1 MPSKTTIRKPK
12 PKTKT
17 RTPVYNRRTNTKK
30 RKHRSWVWWILVLVP
45 IAISM
50 WLFAEPLL
58 YEAKIASKSTTTAVE
73 ERRIPS
79 RLERSR
85 PPVTASE
92 RPESRT
98 EPKNGD
104 DNGDGFKEDVDWA
117 LGHMY
122 KLLPI
127 MISLIAI
134 LKRGS
139 IMGRAR

>member
-12 PKTKT
+12 PKTRT

-30 RKHRSWVWWILVLVP
+30 RTHRSWIWWTIVLVP
-45 IAISM
+45 IAISA

-58 YEAKIASKSTTTAVE
+58 YEAKVALKATTTIE
-73 ERRIPS
+73 ERTIPGRI
-79 RLERSR
+79 ERSR
-85 PPVTASE
+85 LPVASSE
-92 RPESRT
+92 RAHSQPS
-98 EPKNGD
+98 EPRNGD

-134 LKRGS
+134 FKRS
-139 IMGRAR
+139 TIMGRAG

>member
-1 MPSKTTIRKPK
+1 MPSKSK

-17 RTPVYNRRTNTKK
+17 RTPVYNRRTNVKK
-30 RKHRSWVWWILVLVP
+30 RKHRSWIWWIIVLLP
-45 IAISM
+45 IAISA

-58 YEAKIASKSTTTAVE
+58 YEAKVALKTTVVE

-79 RLERSR
+79 TIERGR
-85 PPVTASE
+85 PPIVSSE
-92 RPESRT
+92 RPE
-98 EPKNGD
+98 PK
-104 DNGDGFKEDVDWA
+104 NGDGFKEDVDWA

-127 MISLIAI
+127 VISLIAI
-134 LKRGS
+134 LKRGA

>member
-1 MPSKTTIRKPK
+1 MPSKTTTPKPR

-17 RTPVYNRRTNTKK
+17 RTPIYNRRTNTKK
-30 RKHRSWVWWILVLVP
+30 RKHRSWVWWILVLMP
-45 IAISM
+45 IAISV
-50 WLFAEPLL
+50 WLIAEPLL
-58 YEAKIASKSTTTAVE
+58 YEAKVDTKATTTAVE
-73 ERRIPS
+73 ERRVPG

-85 PPVTASE
+85 PPVISSE
-92 RPESRT
+92 RPQPRPDDKT
-98 EPKNGD
+98 EPK
-104 DNGDGFKEDVDWA
+104 NGDGFKEDVDWA

-134 LKRGS
+134 LKRGA